1 MTGADLQQHEGD
13 PAMTALDL
21 TAKAALD
28 QMRALENPEKAAE
41 MKAYHKAERV
51 YLGLGVPQV
60 DDLVTEW
67 RAACTLDQRIALA
80 AGLWDSN
87 IHEACIA
94 ATKLLTQARIRPDD
108 TSVWQLIAG
117 WVEGFDTWAL
127 ADHACSAGSRRL
139 VADPARLDQVEGWT
153 THPNMWTRRA
163 ALVMTLPWA
172 RLANPKPADIAV
184 RQRVL
189 GWAALY
195 ADDRDWFIQ
204 KAIGWWLRDLS
215 RHDPEMVRDW
225 VAAHGARLKSFARR
239 EALRLLQT

>member
-1 MTGADLQQHEGD
+1 MEIEQGHGPMTGVTITA
-13 PAMTALDL
+13 ASALDRL
-21 TAKAALD
+21 
-28 QMRALENPEKAAE
+28 RALGDATKAAE
-41 MKAYHKAERV
+41 MQAYHKAERV
-51 YLGLGVPQV
+51 YLGVAVPQV
-60 DDLVTEW
+60 DDLVKEW
-67 RAACTLDQRIALA
+67 REACSLEQRIALA

-108 TSVWQLIAG
+108 QAVWMLIAG

-139 VADPARLDQVEGWT
+139 VADPSRLDQVEGWIA
-153 THPNMWTRRA
+153 HPNMWVRRA

-172 RLANPKPADIAV
+172 RLANPKPADTAV
-184 RQRVL
+184 RQRVR
-189 GWAALY
+189 GWAAML

-215 RHDPEMVRDW
+215 RHDPAMVRDW
-225 VAAHGARLKSFARR
+225 VEAHGDRLKPFARR
-239 EALRLLQT
+239 EALRLLED